1 MVLYMFRDSGRC
13 GCRSSPEVIR
23 VLATVELLCV
33 CEQVDVSIELRVVVA
48 LAAARH
54 DGVGLR
60 FAEVAAPEVRQN
72 AAGAVGTEQLKVL
85 VESISRPPLFTLAV
99 GVL

>member
-33 CEQVDVSIELRVVVA
+33 CEQVDVSVELCVVVA
-48 LAAARH
+48 LASARH

-72 AAGAVGTEQLKVL
+72 AAGAVGTE
-85 VESISRPPLFTLAV
+85 
-99 GVL
+99 